1 MKKGMIQL
9 AKHSGTSW
17 KKEHP
22 CTLASN
28 SVLKADR
35 AVKQVM
41 SHPEEIALEH
51 AFNSISRAENS
62 LKNAIEKEEHMDIV
76 EQNKMHLEELKE
88 QLQEVK
94 EIVEDR

>member
-1 MKKGMIQL
+1 M

-22 CTLASN
+22 STLASN

-35 AVKQVM
+35 AVKQAM
-41 SHPEEIALEH
+41 SHPEEIAVEH

-62 LKNAIEKEEHMDIV
+62 LKNAMEKEEHMDIV
-76 EQNKMHLEELKE
+76 EQNKMHLDDLKQ
-88 QLQEVK
+88 QLHEVK
-94 EIVEDR
+94 EIVEER